1 MDIGIFG
8 AGAIGCF
15 LGTRLSAAGE
25 AVRLLARPDVVAV
38 ADRLEATDHA
48 GHVARSSGLV
58 ASEDPDVLRG
68 VAVCLV
74 TVKSQD
80 TAAAVETLASR
91 LGPDALVVSFQNGL
105 DNAKKL
111 DAGLAGPAVQGI
123 VTYNVYRDGPAAT
136 RQATMGKLVIGRDKR
151 AAAIQDRLVRALR
164 RAGERVDVV
173 DDIEGEVAGKLLIN
187 LNNGVCAATGLPIAA
202 ALRDRDARTVFAD
215 CMAEGARVFA
225 AEGVTP
231 VSPYAVPIRVIPT
244 ALRLPNGIVLRI
256 AKGLV
261 AAHPSAKSSTLQDL
275 ERGRKTEIGDL
286 NGAVVE
292 RARRLGIACPA
303 NTAVVDA
310 VREHEAA
317 IERGEAPRFLAAAT
331 LRRRAQK

>member
-1 MDIGIFG
+1 MNVGIFG

-15 LGTRLSAAGE
+15 LGARLSAVGE
-25 AVRLLARPDVVAV
+25 EVRLLARPAVVAV
-38 ADRLEATDHA
+38 ADRLEAVDHA
-48 GHVARSSGLV
+48 GRVARARGLV
-58 ASEDPDVLRG
+58 ASDDPDVLAG
-68 VAVCLV
+68 VDACLV

-80 TAAAVETLASR
+80 TAAAVEALASR
-91 LGPDALVVSFQNGL
+91 LGPRALVVSFQNGL
-105 DNAKKL
+105 DNAKRL
-111 DAGLAGPAVQGI
+111 DAGLEAPAVQGI
-123 VTYNVYRDGPAAT
+123 VTYNVYREGPAVT
-136 RQATMGKLVIGRDKR
+136 RQATKGKLVIGRDDR
-151 AAAIQDRLVRALR
+151 APTTFGRLVDALR

-202 ALRDRDARTVFAD
+202 ALRDRDARAVFAD

-225 AEGVTP
+225 ASGVTP
-231 VSPYAVPIRVIPT
+231 VSPYAIPIGVIPG
-244 ALRLPNGIVLRI
+244 ALRMPNGIVLRV

-286 NGAVVE
+286 NGAIVE
-292 RARRLGIACPA
+292 RARRLGLPCPA
-303 NTAVVDA
+303 NTAVLEA

-317 IERGEAPRFLAAAT
+317 IGRGEAPRFVDPAT
-331 LRRRAQK
+331 LRRRARP